1 MEFQDNITTFD
12 CLKNYNEYKGHTT
25 KWDADVAPSAD
36 VDCDNDLE
44 VNEDD
49 DENEIE
55 ILKENVQ
62 DIFDQLSNL
71 ELLVQSLH
79 EKLDAIADQIL

>member
-1 MEFQDNITTFD
+1 MENQENITTLH
-12 CLKNYNEYKGHTT
+12 CSTNYDEYKANTT
-25 KWDADVAPSAD
+25 EWDADVAPSAD
-36 VDCDNDLE
+36 VDCDNDPE
-44 VNEDD
+44 VNEDEE
-49 DENEIE
+49 ENEIE

-62 DIFDQLSNL
+62 DIFDQLTNL

>member
-1 MEFQDNITTFD
+1 MEFQDNITTLD
-12 CLKNYNEYKGHTT
+12 CSKNYDEYKGNTT
-25 KWDADVAPSAD
+25 KWDADVDPSAD
-36 VDCDNDLE
+36 VDSDNDPE

-62 DIFDQLSNL
+62 DIFDQLTNL

-79 EKLDAIADQIL
+79 EKVDAIADQIL